1 MLRARWVTL
10 RACGAT
16 FRCGTPACG
25 VSRAPRSTT
34 AASTTPGA
42 FPLDSNERFR
52 GSTGVSL
59 STALLCTGRG
69 KKCVVHRDAKLRN
82 GYVCDFGWM
91 IAHAAVSRRPPVSL
105 DTIVA
110 RTHMYTHDCEFGIC
124 PSFKRHFFVAPCRPN
139 ITICNILVAVCTS
152 LSPTAV
158 TAGGCRQ
165 SRPHPPPC
173 VQVLPCAGEERPTW
187 FAVVQRQLDLR
198 LVVVSHDA
206 RAVLAAVLPHQ
217 RDHGRVPPQRRV
229 YPRPRRDAELPR
241 RRRRELWA
249 RELCG
254 RGECECTRHGMR
266 KQILM
271 SVCEL
276 SFGGNIDGAQRPLG
290 KNCLYVECNAEV
302 PIGLVSPPSRPP
314 SPVGR

>member
-124 PSFKRHFFVAPCRPN
+124 PSFKRHFFVAPCRTQHYDLQHSRRCMYEPFSHSRDCGRLQ
-139 ITICNILVAVCTS
+139 TKPPSPASVRAGSSLRRRRAPYLVRSRATAARSSPRRGLPRRTGSSGRCTTS
-152 LSPTAV
+152 PTRPRASASPTA
-158 TAGGCRQ
+158 R
-165 SRPHPPPC
+165 
-173 VQVLPCAGEERPTW
+173 
-187 FAVVQRQLDLR
+187 
-198 LVVVSHDA
+198 
-206 RAVLAAVLPHQ
+206 
-217 RDHGRVPPQRRV
+217 
-229 YPRPRRDAELPR
+229 
-241 RRRRELWA
+241 
-249 RELCG
+249 
-254 RGECECTRHGMR
+254 
-266 KQILM
+266 I
-271 SVCEL
+271 
-276 SFGGNIDGAQRPLG
+276 
-290 KNCLYVECNAEV
+290 
-302 PIGLVSPPSRPP
+302 SPPTT
-314 SPVGR
+314 